1 MEEKQ
6 NNSTFKKVKLNY
18 MHAVSRT
25 PPKAKIK
32 VSSAKMEELNKAI
45 IEKTRQN
52 NAVFNAAAIK
62 SGIITAKTVT
72 DIA

>member
-52 NAVFNAAAIK
+52 NAVFNAARDSLEDDIYKKK
-62 SGIITAKTVT
+62 SRR
-72 DIA
+72 

>member
-6 NNSTFKKVKLNY
+6 NNFTFKKVKLNY

-52 NAVFNAAAIK
+52 NAVFNAARD
-62 SGIITAKTVT
+62 SLED
-72 DIA
+72 DIYKKNSRR

>member
-1 MEEKQ
+1 
-6 NNSTFKKVKLNY
+6 

-52 NAVFNAAAIK
+52 NAVFNAARD
-62 SGIITAKTVT
+62 SLED
-72 DIA
+72 DIYKKNSRR

>member
-25 PPKAKIK
+25 PPKVKIK

-52 NAVFNAAAIK
+52 NAVFNAARD
-62 SGIITAKTVT
+62 SLED
-72 DIA
+72 DIYKKNSRR

>member
-52 NAVFNAAAIK
+52 NAVFNAARDNLED
-62 SGIITAKTVT
+62 
-72 DIA
+72 DIYKKNSRR

>member
-6 NNSTFKKVKLNY
+6 NNSTLKRVKLDY
-18 MHAVSRT
+18 MSAVSST

-32 VSSAKMEELNKAI
+32 VSSAKMEELNKSV

-52 NAVFNAAAIK
+52 TEVFNAARDNFED
-62 SGIITAKTVT
+62 
-72 DIA
+72 DIYRKK

>member
-52 NAVFNAAAIK
+52 NAVFNAARD
-62 SGIITAKTVT
+62 SLED
-72 DIA
+72 DIYKKNSRM

>member
-32 VSSAKMEELNKAI
+32 VSSAKIEELNKAI

-52 NAVFNAAAIK
+52 NAVFNAARD
-62 SGIITAKTVT
+62 SLED
-72 DIA
+72 DIYKKNSRR

>member
-6 NNSTFKKVKLNY
+6 NNTTIKKVKLNY

-52 NAVFNAAAIK
+52 NAVFNAARD
-62 SGIITAKTVT
+62 SLED
-72 DIA
+72 DIYKKNSRR

>member
-52 NAVFNAAAIK
+52 NAVFNAALD
-62 SGIITAKTVT
+62 SLED
-72 DIA
+72 DIYKKNSRR

>member
-52 NAVFNAAAIK
+52 NAVFNAARD
-62 SGIITAKTVT
+62 SLED
-72 DIA
+72 DIYKKNSRR